1 MRSIEARIAALD
13 EKMYKK
19 KMMQTLPTDSL
30 SESLYEFAKSL
41 TVENLLGLID
51 SNGLPL
57 LTQVEAEKM
66 ERWWTE

>member
-13 EKMYKK
+13 EKVYKK

-41 TVENLLGLID
+41 TVENLLGLTD

-66 ERWWTE
+66 ERGWTE